1 MPGKAFYRE
10 CGNKFNNSIVK
21 CYNSVQAKTMKTINP
36 ITMKRFSIL
45 LLFCAL
51 IITSLNSCKKSGDDT
66 GGGTTEETL
75 AVEISPAGPVEA
87 AAPGPDFPLKV
98 TLKSKM
104 PSSGIKIDVSGKQ
117 DGSATAYF
125 TTSKTTSSAVSD
137 YIITGTPSGVIC
149 TIQVTVTSVT
159 KPTNTWSA
167 SYKYSKK

>member
-1 MPGKAFYRE
+1 
-10 CGNKFNNSIVK
+10 
-21 CYNSVQAKTMKTINP
+21 MKTKNP
-36 ITMKRFSIL
+36 TNMKRISL
-45 LLFCAL
+45 LILFCAL
-51 IITSLNSCKKSGDDT
+51 IITTLNSCKKSGGDS

-87 AAPGPDFPLKV
+87 AGVGPDFPLKV

-117 DGSATAYF
+117 DGSSTTYF

-137 YIITGTPSGVIC
+137 FIITGTPSGVIC
-149 TIQVTVTSVT
+149 TVQVTVTSVT